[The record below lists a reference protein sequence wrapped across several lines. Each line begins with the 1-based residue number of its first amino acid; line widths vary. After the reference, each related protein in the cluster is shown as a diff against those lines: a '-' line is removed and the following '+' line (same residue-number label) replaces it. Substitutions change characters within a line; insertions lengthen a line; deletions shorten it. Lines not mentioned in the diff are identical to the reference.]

1 MSKKIFGPLNE
12 PLHKDPLLL
21 CTMIIVGI
29 LVIGITYVCN
39 SITII
44 ILLSLLVFFAGILT
58 YCYIKNYIINNQN
71 KDKL

>member
-1 MSKKIFGPLNE
+1 MRKNFFGPLNE
-12 PLHKDPLLL
+12 PLYKDPLLL

-44 ILLSLLVFFAGILT
+44 ILLSLLVFFAGILA

>member
-1 MSKKIFGPLNE
+1 
-12 PLHKDPLLL
+12 
-21 CTMIIVGI
+21 MIIVGI
-29 LVIGITYVCN
+29 LMIGITYVCN

-44 ILLSLLVFFAGILT
+44 ILLSLLVFFAGILA